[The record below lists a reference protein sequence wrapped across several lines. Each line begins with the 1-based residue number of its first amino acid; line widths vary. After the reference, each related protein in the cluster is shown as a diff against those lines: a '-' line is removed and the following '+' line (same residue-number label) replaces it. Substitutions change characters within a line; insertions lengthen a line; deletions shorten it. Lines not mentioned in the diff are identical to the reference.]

1 MAELIGDAEFV
12 AQFQTVEDA
21 PVEIPAGVEQVP
33 VTVDKHGEI
42 VGDTSNI
49 DPGIL
54 AQMSTPEAK
63 AQIAEIWRKSKYG
76 KKEDAALPAPRY
88 LNEGYR
94 RDFKNLRPSGVSS
107 KEFRQKRRKAARK
120 LTKQA
125 IRFMENHQ
133 HGQSAD

>member
-1 MAELIGDAEFV
+1 MAELIGDPEFV
-12 AQFQTVEDA
+12 SQFQTAEEA
-21 PVEIPAGVEQVP
+21 PVEIPAGVEQIP

-76 KKEDAALPAPRY
+76 KKDEAQLPPPRY
-88 LNEGYR
+88 LNEGFR
-94 RDFKNLRPSGVSS
+94 RDFKNLRPASMSA
-107 KEFRQKRRKAARK
+107 KDFRKQRRRDARK

-125 IRFMENHQ
+125 IRFMENQ
-133 HGQSAD
+133 RHGKPTN